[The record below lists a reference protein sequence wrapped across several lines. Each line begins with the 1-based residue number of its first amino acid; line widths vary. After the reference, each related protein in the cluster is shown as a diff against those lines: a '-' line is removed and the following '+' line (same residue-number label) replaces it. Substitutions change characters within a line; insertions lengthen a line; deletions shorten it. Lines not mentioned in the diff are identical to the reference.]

1 MLIFLMIRSICQE
14 GGNWTVP
21 EFTCVEVNETPTSG
35 VVIIKQIKP
44 CNVISL
50 ERLPFTNHQIN
61 WIITRFLIKLSPNQI
76 IYLSPN
82 QRENHQIGLM
92 LTNSLNLL
100 LLNKIIEYQIELN
113 SHFQPEIFYYPE
125 IIKQRKE
132 NMILKHH
139 LTAGLPPGLLP
150 F

>member
-1 MLIFLMIRSICQE
+1 
-14 GGNWTVP
+14 
-21 EFTCVEVNETPTSG
+21 
-35 VVIIKQIKP
+35 
-44 CNVISL
+44 
-50 ERLPFTNHQIN
+50 
-61 WIITRFLIKLSPNQI
+61 
-76 IYLSPN
+76 
-82 QRENHQIGLM
+82 M

-113 SHFQPEIFYYPE
+113 SHFQPEIVYYPE